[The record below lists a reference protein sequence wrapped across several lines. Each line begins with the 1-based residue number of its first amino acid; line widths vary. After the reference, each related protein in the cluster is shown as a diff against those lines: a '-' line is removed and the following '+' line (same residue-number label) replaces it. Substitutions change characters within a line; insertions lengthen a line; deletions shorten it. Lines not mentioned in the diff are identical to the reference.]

1 LSSLKLDLEQLEV
14 TYLCNNND
22 DVDLNNSVNIESQ
35 KSNIIN
41 DFVET

>member
-14 TYLCNNND
+14 TYLCNIND
-22 DVDLNNSVNIESQ
+22 DVDLNNSANIESQ

-41 DFVET
+41 DFVDT